1 MGVMTMIPAKRLMWL
16 ALLSSLLVQ
25 GCTSLPVVS
34 PPEEPQPTSESLLPS
49 LPPSSDAEIPQDN
62 VVVESDEAEALRIT
76 VAAVG
81 DIMLGSDFPVDAL
94 PPRDGKEMLESVAPL
109 LSSVDIA
116 LGNLEGVLLDGGKPF
131 KQCQNNG
138 RCYVFR
144 SPGRY
149 AQHLAEAGFDV
160 LSLANNHAR
169 DFGEAG
175 RSATMAHLD
184 SAGIR
189 HSGRDGDVASWSVA
203 GRRVAF
209 IAFAPYGGSHD
220 MRDIPQMERLVAG
233 LAANHD
239 IVIVSFHGGGEG
251 RDAVHVPFTTEYY
264 HGEDRGDVARFAR
277 AAVEAGADL
286 VIGHGPHVPRGI
298 ELHHERLI
306 AYSLGNFATYQGIN
320 VAGRTGL
327 APIVTVTLDG
337 AGRFISGAVHSFRQL
352 RPGGPQPDPSQE
364 AARLMGQ
371 VTASDFT
378 NASLM
383 ILADGALAPVDGT
396 LASGSDGSVGKIPP
410 ARVE

>member
-1 MGVMTMIPAKRLMWL
+1 MTKITVRRLML
-16 ALLSSLLVQ
+16 LVLLSASVLQ
-25 GCTSLPVVS
+25 GCGSLPVTAQRE
-34 PPEEPQPTSESLLPS
+34 PPLPVPQPQSPS
-49 LPPSSDAEIPQDN
+49 VSASGAEEVARQTAQQS
-62 VVVESDEAEALRIT
+62 VEPAAQRIT

-81 DIMLGSDFPVDAL
+81 DIMLGNDFPVDAL
-94 PPRDGKEMLESVAPL
+94 PPRDGKEMLEAVAPL
-109 LSSVDIA
+109 LGSVDIA
-116 LGNLEGVLLDGGKPF
+116 LGNLEGVVADGGKPF
-131 KQCQNNG
+131 KQCQSNG

-144 SPGRY
+144 SPSRY
-149 AQHLAEAGFDV
+149 AQLLAEAGFDV

-184 SAGIR
+184 AAGVL
-189 HSGRDGDVASWSVA
+189 HSGRAGDVARWNVA

-220 MRDIPQMERLVAG
+220 MRDIPQMEKLVG
-233 LAANHD
+233 ELAADHD

-251 RDAVHVPFTTEYY
+251 SDAINVPFATEYY

-298 ELHHERLI
+298 ELHNERLI

-337 AGRFISGAVHSFRQL
+337 EGRFIAGDIHSFRQQ
-352 RPGGPQPDPSQE
+352 RPAGPQPDPSRE
-364 AARLMGQ
+364 AARLMAQ
-371 VTASDFT
+371 VSASNFA
-378 NASLM
+378 ASRLKIDKAGAM
-383 ILADGALAPVDGT
+383 ARSDGALAAGPE
-396 LASGSDGSVGKIPP
+396 GSTGKTTP

>member
-1 MGVMTMIPAKRLMWL
+1 MVAVPQQEALPAE
-16 ALLSSLLVQ
+16 
-25 GCTSLPVVS
+25 
-34 PPEEPQPTSESLLPS
+34 PPEAQ
-49 LPPSSDAEIPQDN
+49 
-62 VVVESDEAEALRIT
+62 RIT

-81 DIMLGSDFPVDAL
+81 DIMLGSDFPSDAL
-94 PPRDGKEMLESVAPL
+94 PPHDGKEMLEAVAPL

-131 KQCQNNG
+131 KQCQSNG

-144 SPGRY
+144 SPSRY
-149 AQHLAEAGFDV
+149 AQHLAGSGFDV

-184 SAGIR
+184 AVGIR
-189 HSGRDGDVASWSVA
+189 HSGRAGDVASWSVA

-220 MRDIPQMERLVAG
+220 MRDVAQMERRVTE
-233 LAANHD
+233 LASAHD
-239 IVIVSFHGGGEG
+239 IVIVSFHGGSEG
-251 RDAVHVPFTTEYY
+251 SEAIHVPFVTEYY
-264 HGEDRGDVARFAR
+264 HGEERGDVARFAR

-298 ELHHERLI
+298 ELHNGRLI

-320 VAGRTGL
+320 IAGRTGL

-337 AGRFISGAVHSFRQL
+337 EGRFISGDIHSFRQQ
-352 RPGGPQPDPSQE
+352 RPGGPRPDPSLE
-364 AARLMGQ
+364 AARLMAQ
-371 VTASDFT
+371 VTAQDFT
-378 NASLM
+378 VPSLK
-383 ILADGALAPVDGT
+383 IAGDGAMVHIDGT
-396 LASGSDGSVGKIPP
+396 VAAGTDAPTGKITP